1 MLLFTPE
8 LCAPRDPIDVLD
20 AALGSVDVVQVR
32 PKSMGSRAPC
42 AARETF
48 DWCVRVLD
56 LLTARPNLDV
66 AVLVNDRV
74 DVAAALRARG
84 CDGVHLGQDDCHPRL
99 AREILGEDA
108 WIGISTHD
116 ASQVGA
122 TWDLPVDYLGFGPI
136 HASGTKG
143 YEKGLGVEAAW
154 VAAEGAGRAV
164 FPIGGIDAT
173 NIGDLSRIGRACI
186 GSAILA
192 AEDPSTAARELRDLL
207 AG

>member
-1 MLLFTPE
+1 
-8 LCAPRDPIDVLD
+8 
-20 AALGSVDVVQVR
+20 
-32 PKSMGSRAPC
+32 MGSRAPC

-74 DVAAALRARG
+74 DVAAALRLEAATASTSARTIAIHG
-84 CDGVHLGQDDCHPRL
+84 SLGRSS
-99 AREILGEDA
+99 ARMPG
-108 WIGISTHD
+108 IGISTHD

-122 TWDLPVDYLGFGPI
+122 TWDLPSTTSDSDPSTP
-136 HASGTKG
+136 AD
-143 YEKGLGVEAAW
+143 EGLREGAGRRAAW

-173 NIGDLSRIGRACI
+173 NIGDLSRIGRACV

-207 AG
+207 CG